1 MPEHLF
7 NASSSRA
14 PLTPPLS
21 NPPDSPQRAH
31 GGFGAL
37 EQLVHS
43 IAQSAASTKLEP
55 VEKRFEESISHA
67 NRRIAVHEQG
77 LKDVSKRTAAV
88 EEDTAELRDQQAN
101 LYTEQQAS
109 DELAAK
115 AEKRVEKLEAAAQTL
130 LDSSTERFEAHDKHI
145 AQLQKDLDAARD
157 LSSKAVAP
165 LEAAVAKLEEDV
177 PAQLLLFAKELK
189 TRKEQIEK
197 YEQQEA
203 LRHQELLG
211 KLRTSIWAEF
221 RDFIREAVGCEVK
234 MLNGEM
240 GGAPVGRQ
248 PAKMSLHFIN
258 AGAAASQADRA
269 GADHGALDPHQACT
283 RAIDALATRCDDLQ
297 LRTKQLEAAKR
308 LPLQNASD
316 ENANDENIND
326 ENAEAVDSQKPE
338 PDAAKL
344 LLGELTKAI
353 KQLNTRLEEL
363 EEKHDSV
370 PQLFEDVVIMQNL
383 LKVQEK
389 SDDRF
394 NVKLSELRGDLD
406 EGQRVFERQLKAAED
421 KLKAIET
428 KFDALDGAA
437 AQPSSGNAATV
448 CQQDLIDA
456 CNKVRESTSAE
467 CGAVNAQLI
476 ELRASTDGLPKASEC
491 HDKALRQLHKR
502 LEIVEKRMDKLA
514 EARRQRRSKRAQS
527 QAGSVRAP
535 SSSASRTGQA
545 MEQDTDDGEA
555 QASAPRPAR
564 KRRAPARMQDSEEP
578 AAQGGVSRKRKRPA
592 ANDEDSEYE
601 PDEPESSHEQESDDS
616 LSPDADAG
624 PMLPDDDVNDDND
637 EDDDAAAEEEDD
649 EEQAA
654 EQEEDE
660 GEQEADED
668 AEPQP
673 PLPIDASSGDE
684 YDDDAERA
692 ARRADVPRD
701 ENGRFSG
708 QSRKHAPAP
717 RSDAALNRRHSQS
730 NSKRLRLRSR
740 QQRRRQES
748 SSTRTGHSTEQE
760 SSPSRA
766 ASPASSRFR
775 SACSAAAMLRAST
788 SRSDQESSHEESSD
802 ELEVPLVQQ
811 VPAAAGSYRDPITI
825 DSSDGE

>member
-1 MPEHLF
+1 M
-7 NASSSRA
+7 
-14 PLTPPLS
+14 
-21 NPPDSPQRAH
+21 
-31 GGFGAL
+31 
-37 EQLVHS
+37 
-43 IAQSAASTKLEP
+43 
-55 VEKRFEESISHA
+55 EE
-67 NRRIAVHEQG
+67 
-77 LKDVSKRTAAV
+77 
-88 EEDTAELRDQQAN
+88 
-101 LYTEQQAS
+101 
-109 DELAAK
+109 
-115 AEKRVEKLEAAAQTL
+115 LEAAAQTL
-130 LDSSTERFEAHDKHI
+130 LDSSTQRFEAHDKHI
-145 AQLQKDLDAARD
+145 ARLQKGLEAARG
-157 LSSKAVAP
+157 LSSGAVAP

-189 TRKEQIEK
+189 MRKEQIEK

-234 MLNGEM
+234 MLNGET

-258 AGAAASQADRA
+258 AGAAASRADRA
-269 GADHGALDPHQACT
+269 GADNGSLDPHQACT

-297 LRTKQLEAAKR
+297 LRMKQLEAAKR
-308 LPLQNASD
+308 PALQNASD
-316 ENANDENIND
+316 ENVNDENIHD
-326 ENAEAVDSQKPE
+326 ENAGAVDSQKPE
-338 PDAAKL
+338 PDATKL
-344 LLGELTKAI
+344 LLGELAEAI

-363 EEKHDSV
+363 EEIHDSV
-370 PQLFEDVVIMQNL
+370 PQLLEDVVMMQNL
-383 LKVQEK
+383 IKVQEQ
-389 SDDRF
+389 SDRRL
-394 NVKLSELRGDLD
+394 NVTLSELRGDLD
-406 EGQRVFERQLKAAED
+406 EGQRVFERQLKVAEE

-437 AQPSSGNAATV
+437 AQPSSGNAASV
-448 CQQDLIDA
+448 SQQDLIDA

-535 SSSASRTGQA
+535 SSSASRSGQA

-564 KRRAPARMQDSEEP
+564 KRRAPARTQDSEEP
-578 AAQGGVSRKRKRPA
+578 AAQGDASRKRKRPA
-592 ANDEDSEYE
+592 ANVEDSEYE
-601 PDEPESSHEQESDDS
+601 PEPGESSREQESDDP

-624 PMLPDDDVNDDND
+624 PMLPDDD
-637 EDDDAAAEEEDD
+637 EDDDAAAEDEDD
-649 EEQAA
+649 EEQEGEQEG

-660 GEQEADED
+660 EPEQ
-668 AEPQP
+668 QP
-673 PLPIDASSGDE
+673 AFPMDASSGDE
-684 YDDDAERA
+684 YDDEAERA

-701 ENGRFSG
+701 EHGRFIG

-730 NSKRLRLRSR
+730 SSKRLRLRSR
-740 QQRRRQES
+740 QRRVRRRHS
-748 SSTRTGHSTEQE
+748 SSTRSGHSVAEE
-760 SSPSRA
+760 SSPSPRA

-775 SACSAAAMLRAST
+775 SACSAAAMRRASA
-788 SRSDQESSHEESSD
+788 SRSDQESSD